1 MSEPTKTPK
10 EAETYVSKGAAGF
23 VTAFLLVGMYATS
36 TYALREGPDQWT
48 TGAANDA
55 GAATLDTLDSP
66 PALAAHGGID
76 TRDKGDRST
85 SRRSPDGRSEFRT
98 EGHASFYGLRFKGRP
113 TASGEIFDPQAMTA
127 AHRTLPFGTRLRVT
141 NISNGRS
148 VVVRINDRGPYA
160 HGRIIDLSRAAAERL
175 EMVRRGIAPVRLE
188 YLE

>member
-1 MSEPTKTPK
+1 MSELKKTPK

-36 TYALREGPDQWT
+36 TYALREEPRQWT
-48 TGAANDA
+48 TGAVNG
-55 GAATLDTLDSP
+55 GAATLDALDSQ
-66 PALAAHGGID
+66 PARAAHEGID
-76 TRDKGDRST
+76 TRDKAERST
-85 SRRSPDGRSEFRT
+85 ALRGPDGRSRFRI
-98 EGHASFYGLRFKGRP
+98 EGRASFYGLRFKGRP

-141 NISNGRS
+141 NTSNGRS

-175 EMVRRGIAPVRLE
+175 EMIRSGTARVTLE
-188 YLE
+188 HLE